1 MKDVLSREILPQF
14 SARGAHHAH
23 FRGDDHF
30 LSIPRQNDAQ
40 ERLAAAEAV
49 RIGCV
54 EKGDSELTGPTDG
67 RERFVIEGMTP
78 AERRARCFGLAANS
92 PAAEADGADSNS
104 CSAQIAVLHQRRTCF
119 TSSISLKER
128 RKPSV
133 SLS

>member
-1 MKDVLSREILPQF
+1 MKNVLSREILPQF

-23 FRGDDHF
+23 FRGDDDF

-49 RIGCV
+49 RIGSV

-67 RERFVIEGMTP
+67 RKQSVTKCMPP
-78 AERRARCFGLAANS
+78 AERRARRFGPAANG

-104 CSAQIAVLHQRRTCF
+104 CSAQI
-119 TSSISLKER
+119 
-128 RKPSV
+128 
-133 SLS
+133 